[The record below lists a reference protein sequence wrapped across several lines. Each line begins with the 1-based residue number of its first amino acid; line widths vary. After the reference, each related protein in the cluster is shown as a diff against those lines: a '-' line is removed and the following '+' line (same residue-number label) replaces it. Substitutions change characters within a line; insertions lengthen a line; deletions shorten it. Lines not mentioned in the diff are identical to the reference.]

1 MSRKQIAVLLL
12 ITIGALLVHGYH
24 PAVEDGELYLP
35 GIKRDLNPALYRFNS
50 QFFMSHAHATLFDEL
65 VARSV
70 RISHLP
76 LDYVIFFWHF
86 ACLFLFLLGCWRVA
100 RLCFDDNRAAWGGVA
115 LVAALLTIPV
125 AGTALY
131 ITDQYFTPRDLS
143 TAGIMFVLLEA
154 LQGRVLRTA
163 IGIFLL
169 ACLHPLMAVFGGAF
183 LFFLFVERRRSSKLV
198 FNREP
203 EMVKAMLALAWLPLL
218 PSPSSIYRRLL
229 ETNDSYFLVT
239 RWLWVEWLGIVIPL
253 LLLWWIARYGTQ
265 HGLEKVTTLSRAAIA
280 FTLVFLAAALLVCLP
295 RMTAFALLQPM
306 RCLHLVFIMLFLLLG
321 GVLAQSWMKASAW
334 RWIVLFAPLCLLM
347 FFVQRQL
354 FPASEHLELP
364 GRRLSNPWVQAFEWS
379 RTHTPPDA
387 IFALHPNYMNLPG
400 EDEHGFRAL
409 AERSSLAGVRDNGS
423 VSMFPSLAE
432 EWARQV
438 GAHRGWQDFQR
449 PDFERLRRDYGVTW
463 FVLHRGTEPGI
474 ACPYQNAVVMV
485 CYLN

>member
-1 MSRKQIAVLLL
+1 M
-12 ITIGALLVHGYH
+12 LVHGYH

-35 GIKRDLNPALYRFNS
+35 GIKKSLDPALYPFNGR
-50 QFFMSHAHATLFDEL
+50 FFMSHAHATLVDEV
-65 VARSV
+65 VAASV
-70 RISHLP
+70 RLSHLP

-100 RLCFDDNRAAWGGVA
+100 RICFEDECAAWGGVA

-131 ITDQYFTPRDLS
+131 IVDQYFTPRDLS
-143 TAGIMFVLLEA
+143 TAGIMFVLAEA
-154 LQGRVLRTA
+154 LQARVLWAA
-163 IGIFLL
+163 IGIFLI

-183 LFFLFVERRRSSKLV
+183 LLFLFIEQRRSPKV
-198 FNREP
+198 AFHREP
-203 EMVKAMLALAWLPLL
+203 VMAKAMLVLIWLPLL
-218 PSPSSIYRRLL
+218 QSPSGIYRRLL

-253 LLLWWIARYGTQ
+253 LLLWWIARYGTK
-265 HGLEKVTTLSRAAIA
+265 HGLAKVTAVSRAAIA
-280 FTLVFLAAALLVCLP
+280 FTLVFLAAALLVCIP
-295 RMTAFALLQPM
+295 RLAALALLQPM
-306 RCLHLVFIMLFLLLG
+306 RCLHLVFIMLFILLG
-321 GVLAQSWMKASAW
+321 GVLAQSWMKTSAW
-334 RWIVLFAPLCLLM
+334 RWILLFAPLCLLM

-354 FPASEHLELP
+354 FPATEHLELP
-364 GRRLSNPWVQAFEWS
+364 GRRLSNPWVLAFEWS

-423 VSMFPSLAE
+423 VSMFPGLAG
-432 EWARQV
+432 EWNRQV
-438 GAHRGWQDFQR
+438 EAHRDWQDFQR
-449 PDFERLRRDYGVTW
+449 SDFEHLRRDYRVTW
-463 FVLHRGTEPGI
+463 FVLSRGSERGL

-485 CYLN
+485 CHLA